1 MIRTVVVPQN
11 NQLFVAIPNSYIG
24 KEVEVFLYAKEE
36 LTGEPVEVKPLEK
49 VSMAHFRGMLTAEE
63 TDQLQDYV
71 TKSRLEWERD
81 I

>member
-36 LTGEPVEVKPLEK
+36 LTEEPVEVKPLEK
-49 VSMAHFRGMLTAEE
+49 VSMARFRGMLSAEE